1 MEYIDKL
8 RESIKN
14 NSNISEE
21 FKCNLGILTDT
32 IVTVL
37 PDYDYSKLEGI
48 LSNLKLSVD
57 DNLESYSSYDKESN
71 TIKINTNRVFE
82 DRIDLQHLFLNE
94 LLLQNSSMNDPAL
107 IGLNNGITEAI
118 STTMNSDDSMVKL
131 NPLEYTLV
139 SILSKIVDGK
149 TMIDAYMKGDIT
161 NIAMELES
169 IGISNEEVIKLFG
182 DFNKVNTE
190 PSSFVD
196 IELSMIDMYNK
207 KVNYELSNSLIT
219 YDDIGSR
226 YDEFSD
232 MLVFKRSELDYLYPH
247 HNFSY
252 LTGFEKV
259 KESLDKAILNTEEVK
274 SNDLVK

>member
-48 LSNLKLSVD
+48 LSSLKLSVD

>member
-71 TIKINTNRVFE
+71 TIKLNTNKVFE

>member
-21 FKCNLGILTDT
+21 FKCNIGILTDA

-37 PDYDYSKLEGI
+37 PEYDYSKLESM
-48 LSNLKLSVD
+48 LSNLKLNVD
-57 DNLESYSSYDKESN
+57 DNLESYSHYDKESN
-71 TIKINTNRVFE
+71 TIKINTNKVFE

-94 LLLQNSSMNDPAL
+94 LLLQNSSMNNEAL
-107 IGLNNGITEAI
+107 IGLNMGITEAI
-118 STTMNSDDSMVKL
+118 SGTINNDDSMVKL

-139 SILSKIVDGK
+139 SILSKIVDGR
-149 TMIDAYMKGDIT
+149 TMIDAYMKGDVT
-161 NIAMELES
+161 NISMELES
-169 IGISNEEVIKLFG
+169 VGITNDEIIKLFNN
-182 DFNKVNTE
+182 FNKVNTE
-190 PSSFVD
+190 SSSFVD
-196 IELSMIDMYNK
+196 AEISMIDMYNK
-207 KVNYELSNSLIT
+207 RINYELNNSLIT
-219 YDDIGSR
+219 YDDIGNR

-232 MLVFKRSELDYLYPH
+232 MLIFKRSELDYLYPH

-252 LTGFEKV
+252 LTGFDKI

-274 SNDLVK
+274 TNDITK